1 MIVNIFKSDLET
13 LQALENALEAAHD
26 WGDVFCT
33 QTIGGVQDLRLTPL
47 GFERALA
54 LENLIENVSYARE
67 SLGVFLQALDN
78 ELGCWRGC

>member
-1 MIVNIFKSDLET
+1 MLVNIFKSDLET
-13 LQALENALEAAHD
+13 LQTLENTLEAAHD
-26 WGDVFCT
+26 WGDVFSI
-33 QTIGGVQDLRLTPL
+33 QTIGDVLDFRLTPL

-78 ELGCWRGC
+78 ELGCWRE